1 MDTATT
7 LSPAT
12 LLTALNILVAIFG
25 VLIVVLTIYEYTKLA
40 GLRRD
45 FAQFRE
51 EWRAE
56 LFRSEKA
63 MQRVIASYSVEDP
76 DKKIELL
83 ENAVELDPTVFN
95 GYNALGYAYLEK
107 GEHPAAIDAFQKAI
121 HQNPRSIEGYCD
133 LARLFAQEGDNT
145 RAKKYLTA
153 GKKVDPEGLE
163 GLRGDPLMEPYLEEV

>member
-1 MDTATT
+1 MEAATA

-25 VLIVVLTIYEYTKLA
+25 VLIVVVTIYEYTKLA

-45 FAQFRE
+45 FNQFRE

-63 MQRVIASYSVEDP
+63 MQRVIASYSAEDTNR
-76 DKKIELL
+76 KIELL
-83 ENAVELDPTVFN
+83 ESAVELDPTVFN
-95 GYNALGYAYLEK
+95 GYNALGYAYLEN
-107 GEHPAAIDAFQKAI
+107 GDHAAALDAFQKAI
-121 HQNPRSIEGYCD
+121 HQNPQAIEGYCD
-133 LARLFAQEGDNT
+133 LARLFAQQGDST
-145 RAKKYLTA
+145 RARKYLKA

-163 GLRGDPLMEPYLEEV
+163 GLRGDPLMEPLIEDV

>member
-1 MDTATT
+1 MDAAAT

-25 VLIVVLTIYEYTKLA
+25 VLIVVVTIYEYTKLA

-45 FAQFRE
+45 FDQFRK

-63 MQRVIASYSVEDP
+63 MQRVIASYSAEGLDQ
-76 DKKIELL
+76 KIELL
-83 ENAVELDPTVFN
+83 ESAVDLDPAVFN
-95 GYNALGYAYLEK
+95 GYNALGYAYLER
-107 GEHPAAIDAFQKAI
+107 GDYAAAIDTFQKAI
-121 HQNPRSIEGYCD
+121 HQNPQSIEGYCD
-133 LARLFAQEGDNT
+133 LARLFAQRGENDL
-145 RAKKYLTA
+145 AKKYLKA

-163 GLRGDPLMEPYLEEV
+163 GLRGDPLMEPFVEEV